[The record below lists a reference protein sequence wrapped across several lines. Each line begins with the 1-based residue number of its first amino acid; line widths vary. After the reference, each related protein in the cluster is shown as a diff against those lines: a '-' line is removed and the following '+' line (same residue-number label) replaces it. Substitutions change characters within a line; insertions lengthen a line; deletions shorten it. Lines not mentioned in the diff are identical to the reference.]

1 MAHSTPFGRRLFRL
15 GALVFWLFRAVWRIR
30 RLPAGNREA
39 RQQAV
44 RQLSMHCLDILN
56 VRLHGLKQPAPL
68 QGTLIVAN
76 HVSWLD
82 ILVINSL
89 YPSGFIAMKE
99 LKNWWVIGKMVAN
112 AGTIFI
118 DRSNR
123 KDIDPINQAIAESLR
138 QGDNVCFFPE
148 AKTSSGT
155 GILPLKAALFQ
166 SAIMA
171 GAPVQALAL
180 RYYVAQRRSESVS
193 FADVGLFCSVWQIV
207 SQPQIDVQV
216 DAAPA
221 IAPTTYDDRF
231 VMKDEV
237 EHYLR
242 QVVEQDVP
250 PALGYQA

>member
-1 MAHSTPFGRRLFRL
+1 M

-56 VRLHGLKQPAPL
+56 VRLHGLKQPESL

-76 HVSWLD
+76 HVSWVD

-89 YPSGFIAMKE
+89 SPSGFIAMKE

-138 QGDNVCFFPE
+138 QGDNVCFFPVC
-148 AKTSSGT
+148 GC
-155 GILPLKAALFQ
+155 GLVPLGVADCVAA
-166 SAIMA
+166 ANRCA
-171 GAPVQALAL
+171 GGCGAGHCPGNV
-180 RYYVAQRRSESVS
+180 
-193 FADVGLFCSVWQIV
+193 
-207 SQPQIDVQV
+207 
-216 DAAPA
+216 
-221 IAPTTYDDRF
+221 
-231 VMKDEV
+231 
-237 EHYLR
+237 
-242 QVVEQDVP
+242 
-250 PALGYQA
+250 